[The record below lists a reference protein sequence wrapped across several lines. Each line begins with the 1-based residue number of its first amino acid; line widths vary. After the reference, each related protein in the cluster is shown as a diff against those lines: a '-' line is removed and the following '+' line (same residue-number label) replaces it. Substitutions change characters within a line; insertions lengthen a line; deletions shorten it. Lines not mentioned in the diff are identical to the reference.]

1 MNKILK
7 QPFDSLNAKI
17 DALSLRERALV
28 LVASLA
34 LIYAVNAY
42 AILPLFKKTQAK
54 LSANIAVKEQ
64 QVTNLGLDLKRLVS
78 MQEQES
84 DAANRARMSSMQ
96 EKIAEMQRVPTLI
109 AQLVAPT
116 EMAQLVEH
124 ILAGNR
130 QVEVL
135 RLENIEAELMNPA
148 PQEEGLAGQDGK
160 QKTQQS
166 SPEEKGAPPQATEKR
181 NSRNDVSLYKHG
193 MLIEVKGRYWDIVR
207 LLQSIE
213 DQPRKILWGEVSLTT
228 DKYPLSVAEITLYTV
243 NLEPA
248 WITI

>member
-1 MNKILK
+1 MNKIFK
-7 QPFDSLNAKI
+7 QPLDNLNARI
-17 DALSLRERALV
+17 EALSLRERALV

-42 AILPLFKKTQAK
+42 AILPLFKNTQAK
-54 LSANIAVKEQ
+54 LSANIVLKEQ
-64 QVTNLGLDLKRLVS
+64 QVKSIGVDLKRLVS
-78 MQEQES
+78 MREQES
-84 DAANRARMSSMQ
+84 DAANRARMASLQ
-96 EKIAEMQRVPTLI
+96 ESIAEMQRVPTLI

-148 PQEEGLAGQDGK
+148 PQEEGLTGQDGK
-160 QKTQQS
+160 QQTQQS
-166 SPEEKGAPPQATEKR
+166 SPQEKDAPPQPAEKGK
-181 NSRNDVSLYKHG
+181 SRNDVSLYKHG

-228 DKYPLSVAEITLYTV
+228 DKYPLSAAEITLYTV